1 MTFKLKPVR
10 NSNSQ
15 SIIEKTTDSQKTT
28 HISDHKILNT
38 AQLVIRA
45 EANALEQLASSVGQA
60 FIDVTQIISQL
71 MGGRVILSG
80 IGKSGH
86 IAKKI
91 AATFAS
97 TGTSAHYIHPTEASH
112 GDLGMI
118 SHQDVVIIISKSGES
133 QELSDIINYCKR
145 HGITLVAITSAA
157 ESSLGKMATHVLL
170 MPNCPEAQP
179 LGVAPTTST
188 AMSLALGDALALSV
202 LEIRDFRVSHFR
214 EFHPGGKLGHK
225 LMRVQDIMHSGDELP
240 IMKLGESIGKAV
252 LEMTRTRFG
261 CVGVVNSS
269 NILVGIFTD
278 GDLRRHF
285 SASTIDQC
293 VDDLMF
299 PMPNQISPDAL
310 VYDVT
315 HLFSVKRIP
324 SVFATENGCPVGIV
338 HVHDLLKGNFL

>member
-28 HISDHKILNT
+28 HISEHKILNT

-133 QELSDIINYCKR
+133 QELSDIY
-145 HGITLVAITSAA
+145 
-157 ESSLGKMATHVLL
+157 ESLTNTGS
-170 MPNCPEAQP
+170 
-179 LGVAPTTST
+179 
-188 AMSLALGDALALSV
+188 
-202 LEIRDFRVSHFR
+202 
-214 EFHPGGKLGHK
+214 
-225 LMRVQDIMHSGDELP
+225 EL
-240 IMKLGESIGKAV
+240 
-252 LEMTRTRFG
+252 F
-261 CVGVVNSS
+261 
-269 NILVGIFTD
+269 
-278 GDLRRHF
+278 
-285 SASTIDQC
+285 
-293 VDDLMF
+293 
-299 PMPNQISPDAL
+299 
-310 VYDVT
+310 
-315 HLFSVKRIP
+315 
-324 SVFATENGCPVGIV
+324 
-338 HVHDLLKGNFL
+338 

>member
-1 MTFKLKPVR
+1 MSNTLMQVQD
-10 NSNSQ
+10 SNSELDTAVVT
-15 SIIEKTTDSQKTT
+15 SNHKKLP
-28 HISDHKILNT
+28 ISSHQILDT
-38 AQLVIRA
+38 ARLVIRS
-45 EANALEQLASSVGQA
+45 EANALEELAGSIDQA
-60 FIDVTQIISQL
+60 FVHVTQMISQL
-71 MGGRVILSG
+71 KGGRVILSG

-91 AATFAS
+91 AATFSS
-97 TGTSAHYIHPTEASH
+97 TGTSAFYIHPTEASH

-118 SHQDVVIIISKSGES
+118 SNHDVVIIISKSGES

-145 HGITLVAITSAA
+145 HGIPMVAITSSAH
-157 ESSLGKMATHVLL
+157 SSLGKMATHILL
-170 MPNCPEAQP
+170 LPSCPEAQP

-261 CVGVVNSS
+261 CVGVVNKSDL
-269 NILVGIFTD
+269 LVGIFTD

-285 SASTIDQC
+285 SASTIDQR

-299 PMPNQISPDAL
+299 HMPNQISPDAL
-310 VYDVT
+310 VSDVT

-324 SVFATENGCPVGIV
+324 SVFATVNGCPVGIV
-338 HVHDLLKGNFL
+338 HVHDLLRGNFL